1 MRDLIGQLE
10 DFHKESES
18 ICSKDFVRDSRCL
31 TDTLSLR
38 FARKKGA
45 TMNVSMKK
53 MIGLFAIAVVLVFIE
68 GMFPEKKRT
77 KALPYR
83 YRAKAVN

>member
-1 MRDLIGQLE
+1 MKDLIGQLE

-18 ICSKDFVRDSRCL
+18 ICSKDFARDSKCL
-31 TDTLSLR
+31 ADTLTLR

-83 YRAKAVN
+83 YHTKAVN

>member
-1 MRDLIGQLE
+1 
-10 DFHKESES
+10 
-18 ICSKDFVRDSRCL
+18 
-31 TDTLSLR
+31 
-38 FARKKGA
+38 
-45 TMNVSMKK
+45 MNVSMKK

-83 YRAKAVN
+83 YHTKAMNQPWKISREPLLVLFRVQ

>member
-1 MRDLIGQLE
+1 
-10 DFHKESES
+10 
-18 ICSKDFVRDSRCL
+18 
-31 TDTLSLR
+31 
-38 FARKKGA
+38 
-45 TMNVSMKK
+45 MNVSMKK

-83 YRAKAVN
+83 YHTKVVN